1 MKSHIA
7 TLRFFSLLLL
17 LPGLGGMILSAAISA
32 EYLQTLPHW
41 PVPAAG
47 EVIPR
52 DIHGVAVYQTEQES
66 RHLNRI
72 EFSSVGFLVLGAA
85 LGLIYLEKWSA
96 ERARAAEDDL
106 PLAGSKS

>member
-1 MKSHIA
+1 MKSQVA

-17 LPGLGGMILSAAISA
+17 LPGLAGMILSAVISA
-32 EYLQTLPHW
+32 EYLQKLPHW

-66 RHLNRI
+66 QKLNRI
-72 EFSSVGFLVLGAA
+72 EFSSVGFLALGAA
-85 LGLIYLEKWSA
+85 LGLVYLEKWSA
-96 ERARAAEDDL
+96 ERAREAEDEL
-106 PLAGSKS
+106 PLAGR